1 MNLAIDIGNSQIKF
15 GLFDKDELK
24 EVYTQQEGIEQIQ
37 LNKKIKHAIIS
48 KTGAN
53 DEIEYLLKEKKIKT
67 LVLSSELKLPLE
79 IVYKT
84 PQTLG
89 ADRIAG
95 SVAASALFAGK
106 NVLKIDFG
114 TCVTYDFVNNSQ
126 QFLGGA
132 ISPGMIMR
140 FKALHNYT
148 AKLPLVDP
156 MQYLNYD
163 LTGTDTAGSIL
174 SGVVNGMKEEV
185 AGIIKEYNLRFGNL
199 QVVGTGGDAGF
210 FVTLLKSEI
219 FARPYLVLEG
229 LNRILNFNI
238 QSESKVNL

>member
-1 MNLAIDIGNSQIKF
+1 MNLAIDIGNTQIKF

-24 EVYTQQEGIEQIQ
+24 EVFSPQEGIEFI
-37 LNKKIKHAIIS
+37 LANRKIKDVIIS

-53 DEIEYLLKEKKIKT
+53 DEIEYRLREKKIKP
-67 LVLSSELKLPLE
+67 LVLSNQLKLPIE
-79 IVYKT
+79 ILYKT
-84 PQTLG
+84 PLTLG

-95 SVAASALFAGK
+95 AVAASALFAGK

-114 TCVTYDFVNNSQ
+114 TCITYDFVNNKQ
-126 QFLGGA
+126 QFMGGS

-156 MQYLNYD
+156 MQYLTYD
-163 LTGTDTAGSIL
+163 LTGTDTATSIL
-174 SGVVNGMKEEV
+174 SGVVNGIKEEV
-185 AGIIKEYNLRFGNL
+185 AGLIKEYDQRFGNL
-199 QVVGTGGDAGF
+199 QVVATGGDAGF

-229 LNRILNFNI
+229 LNRILNFN
-238 QSESKVNL
+238 K

>member
-1 MNLAIDIGNSQIKF
+1 MNLAIDIGNTQIKF
-15 GLFDKDELK
+15 GLFEKDELK
-24 EVYTQQEGIEQIQ
+24 EVFSQQQGIDFIMSG
-37 LNKKIKHAIIS
+37 NKIKHAIIS

-53 DEIEYLLKEKKIKT
+53 DEVEFRLKEKKIKP
-67 LVLSSELKLPLE
+67 LVLSAELKLPIE
-79 IVYKT
+79 ILYKT
-84 PQTLG
+84 PNTLG

-95 SVAASALFAGK
+95 AVAAKGHFADK

-114 TCVTYDFVNNSQ
+114 TCITFDFVNNKQ
-126 QFLGGA
+126 QYLGGA

-156 MQYLNYD
+156 MQHLQYE
-163 LTGTDTAGSIL
+163 LTGTDTTTSIL
-174 SGVVNGMKEEV
+174 SGVVNGIQKEVE
-185 AGIIKEYNLRFGNL
+185 GIIKEYELRFGNL
-199 QVVGTGGDAGF
+199 QVVATGGDAGF

-238 QSESKVNL
+238 QSESKVN